1 MEPDKIVTVC
11 IAVASLFLGA
21 YNSWSIQNPPDSS
34 DLLSQ
39 GNVYFS
45 DGNYKSA
52 IKCYEKALKL
62 HNSYSNALKYKGF
75 ALFNLGLENDSMS
88 IKLFST
94 SPYDSPCTYAREL
107 IDYCNSSDPILS
119 EAGRTYFESCYQ
131 YLKDASVSN
140 PTDLEALLYG
150 GIAGL
155 YLSPSPAYDPIKDFD
170 RTLRAADDLYYMQ
183 KSLQVRSVKSAAWQG
198 KGVAYLRMGDPEQ
211 ARKCFRSAE
220 AALQRQT
227 G

>member
-1 MEPDKIVTVC
+1 MEPDKIATIF
-11 IAVASLFLGA
+11 IAVASLVLGA

-34 DLLSQ
+34 DLVSQ
-39 GNVYFS
+39 GNLYFS
-45 DGNYKSA
+45 DGDYKNA
-52 IKCYEKALKL
+52 IKCYEKALRL
-62 HNSYSNALKYKGF
+62 HNTYGNALKYKGF
-75 ALFNLGLENDSMS
+75 ALFNLGLSNESMS
-88 IKLFST
+88 VKLTST
-94 SPYDSPCTYAREL
+94 SPYDSPCTYAKEL
-107 IDYCNSSDPILS
+107 IDYYNRSSYSFS
-119 EAGRTYFESCYQ
+119 ESGRTYFESSYQ
-131 YLKDASVSN
+131 YLKDASISN

-150 GIAGL
+150 GIASL

-211 ARKCFRSAE
+211 AQKCFRAAE
-220 AALQRQT
+220 AVLQRQT